1 MTTNC
6 IDTIDRPYGIGPV
19 ERAGSTIGRV
29 IDRMVAVSAEGATG
43 LVLLL
48 LDWQRQAR
56 ERAEL
61 AGLPQEI
68 LKDVG
73 LTRADVE
80 AELLKRPIWLR

>member
-1 MTTNC
+1 
-6 IDTIDRPYGIGPV
+6 
-19 ERAGSTIGRV
+19 
-29 IDRMVAVSAEGATG
+29 MVLT
-43 LVLLL
+43 L

-80 AELLKRPIWLR
+80 AELSRKPVWLR